1 MRSRIAV
8 GMLSMTAMLAWSASL
23 TAQAPVAAATPEPAK
38 GGAASAGAKKTAPP
52 LGVVAMVDHLVYA
65 VPDLDTG
72 SAQVEKLLGVK
83 PMVGGQH
90 PGRGTR
96 NALVGLGPTAY
107 LEILAPDPAQ
117 PAPKKPRS
125 FHLDDVKSPRLV
137 GWGAHGRNLDELVKD
152 AGAKGIQLGALGEGG
167 RKRPDGVEL
176 KWRFT
181 DPDALLGGGIVPFFI
196 DWKDSPHPAKTA
208 PGGAT
213 LVALRAEHPD
223 PATVQRILRVL
234 KVDMP
239 VARGAAPAL
248 IAVIETANGRVE
260 LR

>member
-1 MRSRIAV
+1 MRLHRGLLALAMV
-8 GMLSMTAMLAWSASL
+8 LSWSAVR
-23 TAQAPVAAATPEPAK
+23 AQTPSA
-38 GGAASAGAKKTAPP
+38 AGAKRAVTPAPARSA
-52 LGVVAMVDHLVYA
+52 VAIADHLVYA
-65 VPDLDTG
+65 VPDLDSG
-72 SAQVEKLLGVK
+72 SAHVEKLLGVK

-96 NALVGLGPTAY
+96 NALVGLGPMVY

-125 FHLDDVKSPRLV
+125 FHLDEVKSPRLV
-137 GWGAHGRNLDELVKD
+137 GWGAHGRDIAALFAD
-152 AGAKGIQLGALGEGG
+152 ARSKGIQLGALGEGG

-196 DWKDSPHPAKTA
+196 DWGTSPHPAATA
-208 PGGAT
+208 PQGAK

-223 PATVQRILRVL
+223 PATVGRILRVL
-234 KVDMP
+234 GVDMP
-239 VARGAAPAL
+239 VERGAAPAL

>member
-1 MRSRIAV
+1 M
-8 GMLSMTAMLAWSASL
+8 SL
-23 TAQAPVAAATPEPAK
+23 RLGLLVVAAIVSGAGPAGAQAPSGKATP
-38 GGAASAGAKKTAPP
+38 ASGAKAPAPP
-52 LGVVAMVDHLVYA
+52 SAAVAIADHLVYA
-65 VPDLDTG
+65 VPDLDSG

-96 NALVGLGPTAY
+96 NALVGLGPMVY

-125 FHLDDVKSPRLV
+125 FHLDEVKTPRLV
-137 GWGAHGRNLDELVKD
+137 GWGAHGRDID
-152 AGAKGIQLGALGEGG
+152 ALYADARAKGVQLGALGSGG

-196 DWKDSPHPAKTA
+196 DWGSSPHPAATA
-208 PGGAT
+208 PQGAR
-213 LVALRAEHPD
+213 LVELRGEHPD
-223 PATVQRILRVL
+223 PATVTRILLVL
-234 KVDMP
+234 GVTMKVE
-239 VARGAAPAL
+239 RGPAPAL
-248 IAVIETANGRVE
+248 VAVIECPKGRVE

>member
-1 MRSRIAV
+1 MRARILV
-8 GMLSMTAMLAWSASL
+8 KNF
-23 TAQAPVAAATPEPAK
+23 PVAAMVVWSAAAAAQTAAPATPRSSTA
-38 GGAASAGAKKTAPP
+38 AKKPAP
-52 LGVVAMVDHLVYA
+52 VVTMVDHLVYA
-65 VPDLDTG
+65 VPDLDSG

-137 GWGAHGRNLDELVKD
+137 GWGAHVKDLDAVVKD
-152 AGAKGIQLGALGEGG
+152 AAAKGIQLGDLGKGG

-176 KWRFT
+176 SWRFT

-196 DWKDSPHPAKTA
+196 DWGESPHPAKTA
-208 PGGAT
+208 PQGAT

-223 PATVQRILRVL
+223 PGTVERILRVL
-234 KVDMP
+234 HVEMP
-239 VARGAAPAL
+239 VTRGPAPAL

-260 LR
+260 LH

>member
-1 MRSRIAV
+1 MRARSLIGICSAA
-8 GMLSMTAMLAWSASL
+8 AMVVWSA
-23 TAQAPVAAATPEPAK
+23 AAAAQTAAAPKPSPA
-38 GGAASAGAKKTAPP
+38 AGTKKAGP
-52 LGVVAMVDHLVYA
+52 LPGVVAMVDHLVYA
-65 VPDLDTG
+65 VPDLDAG

-83 PMVGGQH
+83 PTVGGQH

-107 LEILAPDPAQ
+107 LEILAPDPSQ

-125 FHLDDVKSPRLV
+125 FHLDEVKSPRLV
-137 GWGAHGRNLDELVKD
+137 GWGAHVDDLDAVVKD
-152 AGAKGIQLGALGEGG
+152 AAAKGIKLGDLGKGG

-176 KWRFT
+176 SWRFT

-196 DWKDSPHPAKTA
+196 DWGESPHPAKTA
-208 PGGAT
+208 PQGAT

-223 PATVQRILRVL
+223 PGTVSRILRVL
-234 KVDMP
+234 RVDMP
-239 VARGAAPAL
+239 VARGPAPAL